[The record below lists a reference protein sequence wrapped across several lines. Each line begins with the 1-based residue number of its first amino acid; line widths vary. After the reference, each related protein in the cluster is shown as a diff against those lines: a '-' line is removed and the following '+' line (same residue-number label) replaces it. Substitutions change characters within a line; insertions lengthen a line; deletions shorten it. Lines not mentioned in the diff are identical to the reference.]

1 MDRILEI
8 LKNNARLYD
17 YYLVGPIQ
25 RAAVEDFAIS
35 IVEACAETL
44 DAMPNYYKSEKAREI
59 ERETIF
65 DCVRTLHEQ
74 FGVDRDR

>member
-8 LKNNARLYD
+8 LKNNTRLYD
-17 YYLVGPIQ
+17 YYLVGPVQ

-35 IVEACAETL
+35 IVEACAEAL
-44 DAMPNYYKSEKAREI
+44 DEMPNYYNSEKAREI
-59 ERETIF
+59 ERDTIF

-74 FGVDRDR
+74 FGVKRDR